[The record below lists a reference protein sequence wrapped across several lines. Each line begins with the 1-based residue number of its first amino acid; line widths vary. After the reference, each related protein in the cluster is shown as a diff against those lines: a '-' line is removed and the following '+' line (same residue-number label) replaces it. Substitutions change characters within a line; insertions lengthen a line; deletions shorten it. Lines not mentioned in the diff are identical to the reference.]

1 MKKFWKVFGILVG
14 LYVVGCILVS
24 CSYNSGNFDV
34 LERRAPFIVVETSI
48 ATIERVEEDGKLYA
62 YDENGFYTA
71 YNSQNFSIGETVQ
84 STFVYN
90 PFSNYTDDIIL
101 RFDRKIKGE

>member
-24 CSYNSGNFDV
+24 CFYNSENFDV

-48 ATIERVEEDGKLYA
+48 ATIEGVEEDGKLYA

-71 YNSQNFSIGETVQ
+71 YDSQNFSIGETVQ
-84 STFVYN
+84 STFIYN